1 MSRIN
6 DTRMRL
12 DNVERRNCAT
22 FSVGTVLISQQA
34 TSVAAVCLGWRREAF
49 VYGICIIYS

>member
-12 DNVERRNCAT
+12 DNVERRINAT
-22 FSVGTVLISQQA
+22 FSVGTVLIKQGAASA
-34 TSVAAVCLGWRREAF
+34 AAVCLGWRREPF
-49 VYGICIIYS
+49 VYGICIIYQ